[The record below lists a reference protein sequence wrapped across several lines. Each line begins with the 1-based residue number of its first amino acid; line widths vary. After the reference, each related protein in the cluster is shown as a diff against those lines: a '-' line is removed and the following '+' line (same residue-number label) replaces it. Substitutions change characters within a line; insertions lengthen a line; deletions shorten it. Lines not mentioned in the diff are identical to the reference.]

1 MKKTAPHGDPRRDI
15 RSPWRQLLS
24 LPIPYHVHWPLSCCQ
39 SRSRPPAICGK
50 PCFRGSPPYMRR
62 CAFLGRAC
70 TRGAIM
76 RRASTAG
83 AGATTWV
90 RGVGAWR
97 RWWVASVG
105 GVLLAAGRACGN
117 CVRVGMSGAGRR
129 GAFRWCR
136 FECAWTL
143 GLVRGLVTLSGLLLR
158 PPSRALGCC
167 CVERGW
173 VPKMFL
179 TMGTLRMARS

>member
-1 MKKTAPHGDPRRDI
+1 MCTGRDLVARVARARLPYAENLVSGTGLAYMRAPIQHK
-15 RSPWRQLLS
+15 
-24 LPIPYHVHWPLSCCQ
+24 HKH
-39 SRSRPPAICGK
+39 
-50 PCFRGSPPYMRR
+50 MRR

-97 RWWVASVG
+97 RGWAASVG

-117 CVRVGMSGAGRR
+117 GVRVGMSGAGRR
-129 GAFRWCR
+129 GAFRLCGV
-136 FECAWTL
+136 EYAWTL
-143 GLVRGLVTLSGLLLR
+143 GLVRSQVALSGLLLW
-158 PPSRALGCC
+158 PQYRALDFH
-167 CVERGW
+167 CVGRGW

-179 TMGTLRMARS
+179 TIRTLRMARS

>member
-1 MKKTAPHGDPRRDI
+1 MCNGRNLIDRVPRTH
-15 RSPWRQLLS
+15 
-24 LPIPYHVHWPLSCCQ
+24 LPYAENLVSGTGL
-39 SRSRPPAICGK
+39 
-50 PCFRGSPPYMRR
+50 
-62 CAFLGRAC
+62 CAFLGGKNNKRIIIIIGRAC

-97 RWWVASVG
+97 RGWAASVG
-105 GVLLAAGRACGN
+105 GVVLAAGRACGN
-117 CVRVGMSGAGRR
+117 GVRVGMSGAGRR
-129 GAFRWCR
+129 GAFRRCR

-143 GLVRGLVTLSGLLLR
+143 GLVRGPVALSGLLLR
-158 PPSRALGCC
+158 PPSRALGCY

>member
-1 MKKTAPHGDPRRDI
+1 MCTGRDLVA
-15 RSPWRQLLS
+15 RVARAR
-24 LPIPYHVHWPLSCCQ
+24 LPYAENLVSGTGLAYMRVPIQHKH
-39 SRSRPPAICGK
+39 K
-50 PCFRGSPPYMRR
+50 HMRR

-97 RWWVASVG
+97 RGWAASVG
-105 GVLLAAGRACGN
+105 GVVLAAGRACGN
-117 CVRVGMSGAGRR
+117 GVRVGMSGAGRR
-129 GAFRWCR
+129 GAFRRCR

-143 GLVRGLVTLSGLLLR
+143 GLVRCQRWTFRGLVLVWNSPRREGMLPAGDKRGNWNVTWFPADVWPGLDVY
-158 PPSRALGCC
+158 SRG
-167 CVERGW
+167 
-173 VPKMFL
+173 
-179 TMGTLRMARS
+179 

>member
-1 MKKTAPHGDPRRDI
+1 MCTGRALVAGVPRAR
-15 RSPWRQLLS
+15 R
-24 LPIPYHVHWPLSCCQ
+24 PYAENHVSGGCLA
-39 SRSRPPAICGK
+39 R
-50 PCFRGSPPYMRR
+50 MR
-62 CAFLGRAC
+62 GRAC
-70 TRGAIM
+70 PGRACARGALV
-76 RRASTAG
+76 RRAWAEG

-97 RWWVASVG
+97 RGWSASVG
-105 GVLLAAGRACGN
+105 GVLAAGRACGN
-117 CVRVGMSGAGRR
+117 GVWVGMSGAGRR
-129 GAFRWCR
+129 GAFRRCR

-179 TMGTLRMARS
+179 TMRMLRMARS